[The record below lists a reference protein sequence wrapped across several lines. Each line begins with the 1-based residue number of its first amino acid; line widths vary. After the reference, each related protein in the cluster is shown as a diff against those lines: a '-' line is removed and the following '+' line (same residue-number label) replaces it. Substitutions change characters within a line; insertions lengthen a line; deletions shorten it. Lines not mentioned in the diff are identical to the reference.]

1 MWEILTP
8 TLWGRA
14 LHTHHTPGNPH
25 CTAPVSPAVL
35 TASGARGGARGALQQ
50 RTACSRGCVTAEA
63 APCCWQPSYTAG
75 FRVLCFPKCQSAS
88 GSEQAAVPASAGSS
102 PAWGGTNTPRTAS
115 FLTWSRPQNRAG
127 GSDQPRQP
135 ACLHQ
140 QHQHLQLQG
149 RAGAG
154 KRPSSPEGAVGQ
166 APSLCKAAVQG
177 QGAQQTSVTP

>member
-1 MWEILTP
+1 MPGPSRGAAFVWEILTP
-8 TLWGRA
+8 ALWGRA
-14 LHTHHTPGNPH
+14 LRTHHTPGNPH

-75 FRVLCFPKCQSAS
+75 F
-88 GSEQAAVPASAGSS
+88 VPAPMGSS
-102 PAWGGTNTPRTAS
+102 PAWGGRNTPRTAS
-115 FLTWSRPQNRAG
+115 FLTWSRPENRAG

-166 APSLCKAAVQG
+166 APSLCRAAVQG